1 MLYGVAGV
9 IWASPAGGGSDLM
22 IWRRWASQWE
32 LRWVWEQCDSLQ
44 CMHGRA
50 IIEKESWRE
59 EASGRGI

>member
-32 LRWVWEQCDSLQ
+32 LRWVWEQG
-44 CMHGRA
+44 GR
-50 IIEKESWRE
+50 RHLG
-59 EASGRGI
+59 EASERHLRGI